1 MPDPTKHLQIGAI
14 VFPEIDQA
22 DLTGPFEVLSCLPN
36 TTFHVLW
43 KETVPV
49 RDFRGLILT
58 PSGTFAAAP
67 PLDLLIVPGGR
78 GQEALMDDETVLAF
92 IRTQSAIASYVFSIC
107 TGALLCG
114 AAGILRGV
122 RCTTH
127 WSAHHLLRHFGAIP
141 VDQRVAVDGKH
152 ISAAGVTAGLDGAL
166 RAAALLRNDRT
177 ARQIQLSLEYEPD
190 PPFKGGSP
198 HTADPEVLEAARAWY
213 RPINEARLAT
223 ARRVAQ
229 RLGIQINEGG

>member
-1 MPDPTKHLQIGAI
+1 MPDPGNHLEIGAI
-14 VFPEIDQA
+14 IFPEIDQA
-22 DLTGPFEVLSCLPN
+22 DFTGPFEVLSCLPN
-36 TTFHVLW
+36 SSFHVLW
-43 KETVPV
+43 KEMVPV

-58 PSGTFAAAP
+58 PNRTFAEVP
-67 PLDLLIVPGGR
+67 PLDLLVVPGGR
-78 GQEALMDDETVLAF
+78 GQEALMDDETVLGF
-92 IRTQSAIASYVFSIC
+92 IRAHAAGTGYVFSVC

-127 WSAHHLLRHFGAIP
+127 WSAHHLLKYFGAIP
-141 VDQRVAVDGKH
+141 VDQRVVVDRKH

-166 RAAALLRNDRT
+166 RATTLLRNDRT

-198 HTADPEVLEAARAWY
+198 RTAEPEVLEAARAWY
-213 RPINEARLAT
+213 RPMNEARLAT
-223 ARRVAQ
+223 AQRVAQ
-229 RLGIQINEGG
+229 RLGVEIN